1 MMVHQFLTEVSH
13 CGAETVVALSGE
25 LDVATSAELSEALI
39 ELIDGGSTELVIDL
53 ERLAFIDSTGL
64 SAILKAKKK
73 LEGRGRIVLRE
84 PTPMVRQVLEITG
97 LTTALRVEP

>member
-1 MMVHQFLTEVSH
+1 MNAQQFLTEVSR
-13 CGAETVVALSGE
+13 CGSETVVSLSGE

-39 ELIDGGSTELVIDL
+39 QLIDGGSTDLVIDL

-73 LEGRGRIVLRE
+73 LEGKGRIVLRE

-97 LTTALRVEP
+97 LTTALLVEP